1 MTAAEG
7 FRALGLDLGAARIGL
22 AVSDPGGSIALPLE
36 TVERIGP
43 RQDVERIARRV
54 RELEASAVVVGLP
67 KLLSGEEGEQAA
79 AAREFAE
86 RLARRLGDVPVAL
99 WDERLTTVEAERTM
113 ISGGVSRRR
122 RRASVDSMAAA
133 LILQGW
139 LDARASAR

>member
-1 MTAAEG
+1 MTDPEP
-7 FRALGLDLGAARIGL
+7 FRALGIDLGTVRIGL

-43 RQDVERIARRV
+43 RQDLERIARRV
-54 RELEASAVVVGLP
+54 REVEACAVVVGLP

-86 RLARRLGDVPVAL
+86 RLSRRLGDVPVAL

-122 RRASVDSMAAA
+122 RKASVDPMAAA

-139 LDARASAR
+139 LDARANMR